1 MVCRIYSFNGKLEPI
16 GITYTALG
24 DYELLHYDAG
34 TFDISMPLSAQYA
47 DTLRNDHIILI
58 DNMFVGLIE
67 NYRIHRGDG
76 VQTVRATGRDIR
88 CLLDFRVTVPDD
100 IVETGAPAGYISASG
115 HTESVMKYFVNKSLV
130 NPSYA
135 RRKIEG
141 VQIAP
146 DLKRGTENDAY
157 YSRFESLLAVEKK
170 IGERAKLGYRLSIKD
185 QSLVFDVAAGVDH
198 SASQTANMPVLF
210 DVDRGTLSSFDFAS
224 EAQASGSAFYCT
236 RSGAEFEDEAFTQ
249 TYYFDDQITSGLVRR
264 EKHLNISVATDEEN
278 IYDEMETVARK
289 DMESYKA
296 TESYSCD
303 VTRQIYTYGVDYN
316 VGDIVTIR
324 DTYAGIQADRQ
335 LVGIKVAESES
346 GIQYTATFGD
356 TSLTKFDLIKRGG

>member
-1 MVCRIYSFNGKLEPI
+1 MICRIYSFDGRLEPI
-16 GITYTALG
+16 GITYEALG
-24 DYELLHYDAG
+24 EYETLHYDAG
-34 TFDISMPLSAQYA
+34 AFDISMPLNAQYA
-47 DTLRNDHIILI
+47 ETLRTDHIILI
-58 DNMFVGLIE
+58 DNAFVGLIE

-88 CLLDFRVTVPDD
+88 CLLDFRVTVPDGLA
-100 IVETGAPAGYISASG
+100 ESGAPAGYVSASG
-115 HTESVMKYFVNKSLV
+115 HTESVMKYFADKSLV
-130 NPSYA
+130 NPSA
-135 RRKIEG
+135 AHRIIPG
-141 VQIAP
+141 VQIAD

-157 YSRFESLLAVEKK
+157 YSRFESVLAVEKK
-170 IGERAKLGYRLSIKD
+170 IGERAKLGYRLNIKD
-185 QSLVFDVAAGVDH
+185 QYLVFDVAPGVDH

-210 DVDRGTLSSFDFAS
+210 DVDRGTLSNFDFAS

-236 RSGAEFEDEAFTQ
+236 QSGAEFEDEAFTQ
-249 TYYFDDQITSGLVRR
+249 TYYFDENIASGINRR
-264 EKHLNISVATDEEN
+264 EKHLNVSVSSSETE
-278 IYDEMETVARK
+278 IYAELETVARK

-303 VTRQIYTYGVDYN
+303 VTRQIYAYGLDYN

-324 DTYAGIQADRQ
+324 DTYAGIQANRQ
-335 LVGIKVAESES
+335 LVGMKVAESES

>member
-34 TFDISMPLSAQYA
+34 AFDISMPLSAPYA

-58 DNMFVGLIE
+58 DNAFVGLIE
-67 NYRIHRGDG
+67 NNRIHRGDG

-100 IVETGAPAGYISASG
+100 IVEAGAPAGYISAAG
-115 HTESVMKYFVNKSLV
+115 HTESIMKHFVDKSLV

-146 DLKRGTENDAY
+146 DLKRGTKNDAY
-157 YSRFESLLAVEKK
+157 YSRFESLLAVQKK
-170 IGERAKLGYRLSIKD
+170 IGERAKLGYRINIKD
-185 QSLVFDVAAGVDH
+185 QSLVFDVLTGVDH
-198 SASQTANMPVLF
+198 SARQTDNMPVLF

-224 EAQASGSAFYCT
+224 EAQSSGSAFYCT

-249 TYYFDDQITSGLVRR
+249 TYYFEHITSGIGRR
-264 EKHLNISVATDEEN
+264 EKHLNISVASDEEN
-278 IYDEMETVARK
+278 IYAEMETVARK

-296 TESYSCD
+296 VESYSCD
-303 VTRQIYTYGVDYN
+303 VTRQIYAYGLDYN

-324 DTYAGIQADRQ
+324 DTYAGIQANRQ
-335 LVGIKVAESES
+335 LVGMKVAESES